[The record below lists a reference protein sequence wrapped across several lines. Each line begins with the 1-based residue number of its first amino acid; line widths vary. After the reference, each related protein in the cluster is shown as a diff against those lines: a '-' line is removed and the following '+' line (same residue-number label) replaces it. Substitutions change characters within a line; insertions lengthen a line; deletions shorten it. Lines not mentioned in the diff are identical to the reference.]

1 MREEACEIHC
11 ADLVSVKSF
20 KNDALQL
27 TYLAFRT
34 GRHNFY
40 LERELLQRKIRVE
53 LKLDTEEDLVVAP
66 LGVQSWLHLKCFN
79 IIK

>member
-20 KNDALQL
+20 ENDVLQL

-40 LERELLQRKIRVE
+40 LERELLLSKIWVE
-53 LKLDTEEDLVVAP
+53 LKLDTKEDLIVAP
-66 LGVQSWLHLKCFN
+66 LGVQSWLHLKCFK